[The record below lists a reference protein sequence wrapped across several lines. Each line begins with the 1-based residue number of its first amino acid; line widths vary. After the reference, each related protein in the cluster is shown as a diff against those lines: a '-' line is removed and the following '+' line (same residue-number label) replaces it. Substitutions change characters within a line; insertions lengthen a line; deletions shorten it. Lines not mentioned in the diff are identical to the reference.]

1 MSDFMHDVDVDIVI
15 VGWDNFELT
24 RRCLDSVSQVL
35 APDWQVTYVDN
46 GSRLEGLLALMRDYP
61 WMHLIAS
68 PFNQGFVRGVNLGL
82 ACALFSKAPYVL
94 LLNNDAWAPEGDT
107 TWLERMVSHFHDEQV
122 GAVGAVTDR
131 VFGFQRRER
140 GAYSGGP
147 LVTEAPVLIA
157 FALMIRKSAFQ
168 KVGFFDERFTPG
180 NYEDFDYS
188 VRLRRAGYKLVVA
201 ESVWLHHQMHATC
214 ERLDLPALLEKNRQK
229 FVEKWG
235 DATLREMGIT
245 V

>member
-1 MSDFMHDVDVDIVI
+1 MSDPLVDIVV

-24 RRCLDSVSQVL
+24 RRCLDSISQVL
-35 APDWQVTYVDN
+35 VPDWQVTYVDN

-61 WMHLIAS
+61 WMNLITS
-68 PFNQGFVRGVNLGL
+68 PFNHGFVRGVNLGL

-94 LLNNDAWAPEGDT
+94 LLNNDAAAPEGDR

-131 VFGFQRRER
+131 VFGFQRRPKPDGR
-140 GAYSGGP
+140 P
-147 LVTEAPVLIA
+147 VDVLTEALVLIA

-168 KVGFFDERFTPG
+168 QVGFFDERFTPG

-201 ESVWLHHQMHATC
+201 ESVWLHHEMHTT
-214 ERLDLPALLEKNRQK
+214 LDQLNVPLDALLANNRQK

-235 DATLREMGIT
+235 EATLREMGIA

>member
-1 MSDFMHDVDVDIVI
+1 MSDPLVDVIV

-24 RRCLDSVSQVL
+24 RRCLNSVQQGSVPALQI
-35 APDWQVTYVDN
+35 TYVDN
-46 GSRLEGLLALMRDYP
+46 GSRAAGLIDFLRDYP
-61 WMHLIAS
+61 RVNIIAL
-68 PFNQGFVRGVNLGL
+68 PTNHGFVRGVNLGL

-94 LLNNDAWAPEGDT
+94 LLNNDAWVPEGDT
-107 TWLERMVSHFHDEQV
+107 TWLERMVSHFHDETV

-131 VFGFQRRER
+131 VFGFQRRPKPDGR
-140 GAYSGGP
+140 P
-147 LVTEAPVLIA
+147 VDVLTEVPVLIA

-168 KVGFFDERFTPG
+168 QVGFFDERFTPG

-201 ESVWLHHQMHATC
+201 ESVWLHHEMHAT
-214 ERLDLPALLEKNRQK
+214 LDKLNVPLDALLENNRQK

-235 DATLREMGIT
+235 ADVLHEMGIA

>member
-1 MSDFMHDVDVDIVI
+1 VYQVSA
-15 VGWDNFELT
+15 
-24 RRCLDSVSQVL
+24 SVCRG
-35 APDWQVTYVDN
+35 VTYVDN
-46 GSRLEGLLALMRDYP
+46 GSERDRLMQLMRDYGRRLNVLTQP
-61 WMHLIAS
+61 S
-68 PFNQGFVRGVNLGL
+68 NQGFVRGVNLGL

-94 LLNNDAWAPEGDT
+94 LLNNDAAAPEGDR
-107 TWLERMVSHFHDEQV
+107 TWLERLCEAFADDVV
-122 GAVGAVTDR
+122 GAAGCVTDR
-131 VFGFQRRER
+131 VFGYQRRER
-140 GAYSGGP
+140 PGNG
-147 LVTEAPVLIA
+147 VTEAPVLIA

-214 ERLDLPALLEKNRQK
+214 ERLDLPTLLEDNRQK

-235 DATLREMGIT
+235 DATLAEMGIS

>member
-1 MSDFMHDVDVDIVI
+1 MSTVVDVIV

-24 RRCLDSVSQVL
+24 HRCLDSVYQVS
-35 APDWQVTYVDN
+35 ASVCRVTYVDN
-46 GSRLEGLLALMRDYP
+46 GSERDGLLQLMRDYGRRLNVLTQP
-61 WMHLIAS
+61 S
-68 PFNQGFVRGVNLGL
+68 NQGFVRGVNLGL

-94 LLNNDAWAPEGDT
+94 LLNNDAAVPEGDT

-122 GAVGAVTDR
+122 GAVGAVTDQ
-131 VFGFQRRER
+131 VFGFQRRPWPAGRPVDVVSE
-140 GAYSGGP
+140 
-147 LVTEAPVLIA
+147 VPVLIA
-157 FALMIRKSAFQ
+157 FAMMIRKSAFQ

-180 NYEDFDYS
+180 NFEDFDYS

-214 ERLDLPALLEKNRQK
+214 KKLDLPGLLETNRQK

-235 DATLREMGIT
+235 AERLAEMG
-245 V
+245 VSV